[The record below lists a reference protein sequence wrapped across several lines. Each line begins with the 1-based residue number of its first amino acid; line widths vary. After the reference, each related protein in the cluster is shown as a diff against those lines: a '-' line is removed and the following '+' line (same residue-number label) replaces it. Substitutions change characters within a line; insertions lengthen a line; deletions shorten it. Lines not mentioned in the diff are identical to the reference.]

1 MPQAPIGSQASNLNA
16 PTPQSARAAPV
27 GNMLAGA
34 PRSAAPTGNALAV
47 PPQAPA
53 ADAAGSPYAA
63 LLGGAARAP
72 AAAFQGQ
79 AAPMPQSQPM
89 AATSSPLAPSPVP
102 IGAASRPASAGAF
115 PDVVSTVAKQVS
127 ALNLQPAQI
136 MKAADAL
143 DHARQV
149 VRGLLD
155 QPTIS
160 SAALKSAADVTKASG
175 KFEAPVVDA
184 LMSKLPPASNQPALR
199 SALEQHLQKSTA
211 ELVGLHVAALAQ
223 GVDLAAANRAGAG
236 QGAN

>member
-1 MPQAPIGSQASNLNA
+1 MPQAPITSQASNLTA
-16 PTPQSARAAPV
+16 LTPQSVRAAPIGNMLLGAPAPAAPV
-27 GNMLAGA
+27 GN
-34 PRSAAPTGNALAV
+34 ALAAS
-47 PPQAPA
+47 PPAPA
-53 ADAAGSPYAA
+53 AGAAGSPYAA
-63 LLGGAARAP
+63 LLGGATGASP
-72 AAAFQGQ
+72 AASQRQ

-89 AATSSPLAPSPVP
+89 AATSSPLAPSSAPLVAAP
-102 IGAASRPASAGAF
+102 GAPSNGAP

-127 ALNLQPAQI
+127 ALNLRPAQI

-155 QPTIS
+155 QRTIT
-160 SAALKSAADVTKASG
+160 AASLKSAADATKTSG

-223 GVDLAAANRAGAG
+223 GVDLAAASRAGVG